1 MECYISGDVY
11 FYGLVGSSIFLYY
24 TYDSLMKLMNNEIS
38 SKLTR
43 IESELELAREEIKQ
57 LLTLTV
63 DTVIDEDKP
72 AEHTD

>member
-63 DTVIDEDKP
+63 DTIDEDKP

>member
-57 LLTLTV
+57 LLTIKTETTDDEKPEA
-63 DTVIDEDKP
+63 DTD
-72 AEHTD
+72 